1 MQDARPSLSLVD
13 DLSGLKKKD
22 RLAAIVPK
30 SDHCFNQAVSGAAF
44 RFLI

>member
-1 MQDARPSLSLVD
+1 MQDARPSLSLVH